1 MKMLKKAIILTLSV
15 LMTSGLTAQ
24 KITLEYCLQKA
35 AETSPLAMQKLHYQ
49 TIEELNSK
57 NISNTYLPSVFINGQ
72 ASYQSDVFSFPNN
85 PLFDSP
91 IIPKDQ
97 YKLTLDVTQKIYD
110 GGMAKNQRLAESA
123 KVLADAQASEI
134 DIYEIKTTVTSLYF
148 SALMYQENIQILKN
162 LLTALTDQQKMID
175 AQVAGGVVLKSAA
188 NEFRK
193 QILTT
198 EQQVLSASMDQRAL
212 LDMLGKWIGEE
223 ITASD
228 ALEFPAEE
236 FEFAQ
241 LTNNRP
247 ELRLLDSQHAYMES
261 MKNVVGVKR
270 QPMLMAMAQAG
281 IGQPN
286 TYNFLETDFSDFY
299 FVGLKLSWQIL
310 DFGTVKNEKSV
321 LATNQA
327 IAMANKQYF
336 EKSID
341 IGLTKELAEVN
352 KLKALLLKD
361 DEIVSVQTDIVASAY
376 SQLQNGVI
384 TPTEYLLQLNAK
396 TQAELSRQL
405 HAIQAR
411 QAEYNCLKIT
421 GNL

>member
-1 MKMLKKAIILTLSV
+1 MKMLKKTIVLTLSV
-15 LMTSGLTAQ
+15 LITTGLTAQ
-24 KITLEYCLQKA
+24 KLTLEYCLQKA

-49 TIEELNSK
+49 TIEELNTK
-57 NISNTYLPSVFINGQ
+57 NISNTYLPSIFINGQ

-110 GGMAKNQRLAESA
+110 GGLAKNQRLAESA
-123 KVLADAQASEI
+123 KVLADAQVSEI
-134 DIYEIKTTVTSLYF
+134 DIYEIKTTVTTLYF

-162 LLTALTDQQKMID
+162 LLTVLSDQQKMID
-175 AQVAGGVVLKSAA
+175 AQVVGGVVLKSAA

-223 ITASD
+223 VTASD
-228 ALEFPAEE
+228 ALEFPAAE
-236 FEFAQ
+236 FEFDQ

-270 QPMLMAMAQAG
+270 HPMLMAMAQAG

-286 TYNFLETDFSDFY
+286 MYNFLETDFSDFY
-299 FVGLKLSWQIL
+299 FVGLKLSWQLL
-310 DFGTVKNEKSV
+310 DFGTVKNEKRV

-336 EKSID
+336 EKSMD

-352 KLKALLLKD
+352 KLKVLLLKD
-361 DEIVSVQTDIVASAY
+361 NEIVSVQTDIVASAY
-376 SQLQNGVI
+376 AQLQNGVI